1 MTQPTTELDGL
12 LIESLT
18 RLTAHLDEQNERIE
32 NLTKQLHAHS
42 EQTEQ
47 LLTEQDQLRLLVEH
61 LRTQVDAL
69 TKRLPA

>member
-32 NLTKQLHAHS
+32 NLTKQLN
-42 EQTEQ
+42 E
-47 LLTEQDQLRLLVEH
+47 
-61 LRTQVDAL
+61 
-69 TKRLPA
+69 LPALANTMPRRRSTSLADDPARHRGPGHSR

>member
-12 LIESLT
+12 LIASLE
-18 RLTAHLDEQNERIE
+18 RLTEHLDEQNERIE

-47 LLTEQDQLRLLVEH
+47 LLTEQDRKSVVRE
-61 LRTQVDAL
+61 RVFSSV
-69 TKRLPA
+69 

>member
-32 NLTKQLHAHS
+32 NLTKQLNELPALA
-42 EQTEQ
+42 QQ
-47 LLTEQDQLRLLVEH
+47 VEH
-61 LRTQVDAL
+61 LRAQVHSL
-69 TKRLPA
+69 TARLNA

>member
-32 NLTKQLHAHS
+32 RLTTQLNELPALAQ
-42 EQTEQ
+42 E
-47 LLTEQDQLRLLVEH
+47 VEH
-61 LRTQVDAL
+61 LQQQVRSL
-69 TKRLPA
+69 TARLPA

>member
-32 NLTKQLHAHS
+32 HLTTQLNELPALAQH
-42 EQTEQ
+42 
-47 LLTEQDQLRLLVEH
+47 VEH
-61 LRTQVDAL
+61 LQQQVRSL
-69 TKRLPA
+69 TARLPA

>member
-32 NLTKQLHAHS
+32 NLTKQLNELPALAQH
-42 EQTEQ
+42 
-47 LLTEQDQLRLLVEH
+47 VEH
-61 LRTQVDAL
+61 LQQQVRSL
-69 TKRLPA
+69 TARLPG

>member
-32 NLTKQLHAHS
+32 HLTKQLNELPALAQH
-42 EQTEQ
+42 
-47 LLTEQDQLRLLVEH
+47 VEH
-61 LRTQVDAL
+61 LQQQVHSL
-69 TKRLPA
+69 TARLPA